1 MFFHAVSAVWM
12 FAVAIS
18 LAYYADFVRDESPEG
33 TDLWF
38 ELSDTM
44 AADAVSNI
52 NYTL

>member
-18 LAYYADFVRDESPEG
+18 LAYYSDFVRNQSPEG
-33 TDLWF
+33 RDLLN

-44 AADAVSNI
+44 SADAVSNI